1 MKKLS
6 KFTSFDFEA
15 FSEGKK
21 YLSTGIQPMKDPET
35 GNRTGTKV
43 ASVIIKDRTDYGIS
57 EDGTKV
63 SNLFEKIVFKV
74 PKIIDIPI
82 NVEIIPINPVA
93 KVWGEF
99 QNQLSVRADDIQVVS
114 KQ

>member
-6 KFTSFDFEA
+6 MFTSFDFEA
-15 FSEGKK
+15 FSKGKK
-21 YLSTGIQPMKDPET
+21 YLSTGTQPLKDPET
-35 GNRTGTKV
+35 GDRTGTKIE
-43 ASVIIKDRTDYGIS
+43 SVIIKDLTDYGKS
-57 EDGTKV
+57 KDGTRV

-74 PKIIDIPI
+74 PKIIDIPL

-99 QNQLSVRADDIQVVS
+99 QNQLSVRVDDVQVVS
-114 KQ
+114 K

>member
-1 MKKLS
+1 M
-6 KFTSFDFEA
+6 
-15 FSEGKK
+15 
-21 YLSTGIQPMKDPET
+21 STGIQPMKDPET
-35 GNRTGTKV
+35 GNRIGTKV